1 MQNFD
6 AQKLELDRIRYTL
19 TIEQRRVGEIE
30 IQLEEKENKC
40 ILLLE
45 EKNVLKSQ
53 LSRIEEDRRTEGRNV
68 ENMILEKIMKARD
81 EDLRTKERSLAELR
95 ESSLKEQLA
104 LKENILL
111 LEKNLLLI
119 EREAGKNKTYVQHC
133 TSYSTCTSTASCFNC
148 YYFLISLALSH
159 PLYTGHSHLFHN
171 ALSYCLSAFTA
182 LFTMSVRSVLVLTP
196 LNGLIKSG

>member
-1 MQNFD
+1 MSFYLLLIFVQNFD

-30 IQLEEKENKC
+30 IQLEEKENMC

-45 EKNVLKSQ
+45 EKNIFKSQ
-53 LSRIEEDRRTEGRNV
+53 LSHIEEDRRTEGRNV

-81 EDLRTKERSLAELR
+81 EDLRTKESSLAELR
-95 ESSLKEQLA
+95 ESSLKEQLT

-119 EREAGKNKTYVQHC
+119 EREAGANKTYVQHC
-133 TSYSTCTSTASCFNC
+133 TSYHTCTSIASSFNC
-148 YYFLISLALSH
+148 HFFLISLVTSSLH
-159 PLYTGHSHLFHN
+159 
-171 ALSYCLSAFTA
+171 
-182 LFTMSVRSVLVLTP
+182 
-196 LNGLIKSG
+196 